1 MKLGTYHYKHLVTAY
16 PVKTFA
22 DYQLRVEVLAER
34 RAAKSGR
41 LSYLVKFLGWHAD
54 GRKQGATTW
63 VRAAKVKLDNE
74 VKPTAPAFEVRLPY
88 KDD

>member
-34 RAAKSGR
+34 RAAKTGR

-54 GRKQGATTW
+54 GRKQGATSW
-63 VRAAKVKLDNE
+63 VRAGKVKLD
-74 VKPTAPAFEVRLPY
+74 APAVSAPVRDIRLPY

>member
-1 MKLGTYHYKHLVTAY
+1 MKLGTYHYKHMVTAY

-54 GRKQGATTW
+54 GRKQGATSW
-63 VRAAKVKLDNE
+63 VRAGKVKLDE
-74 VKPTAPAFEVRLPY
+74 VKPTAPAVLKWLPY

>member
-1 MKLGTYHYKHLVTAY
+1 MKLGTYHYKYLVTAY
-16 PVKTFA
+16 PVRTFA

-54 GRKQGATTW
+54 GRKQGATSW
-63 VRAAKVKLDNE
+63 VRAGKVKLDE
-74 VKPTAPAFEVRLPY
+74 AEPKAPAVLNWLPY